1 MTAPFDMD
9 SPITLKEACEV
20 HFRNRVK
27 VATLRAE
34 AAKGR
39 LDIFRVG
46 RADFTTIR
54 DLREMERR
62 CRDDDP
68 RRASTSTRRED
79 NGLSATD
86 RLSSARAA
94 LNQTVHRLKSSS
106 PATSEKS
113 TPHRRGATR

>member
-1 MTAPFDMD
+1 MTAPFDPD
-9 SPITLKEACEV
+9 APITLKEACEL

-34 AAKGR
+34 AARGR

-46 RADFTTIR
+46 RADFTTIK

-68 RRASTSTRRED
+68 RRASTSTRKD
-79 NGLSATD
+79 GNGSSATD

-106 PATSEKS
+106 PVTLAKNTRQ
-113 TPHRRGATR
+113 RRGATR